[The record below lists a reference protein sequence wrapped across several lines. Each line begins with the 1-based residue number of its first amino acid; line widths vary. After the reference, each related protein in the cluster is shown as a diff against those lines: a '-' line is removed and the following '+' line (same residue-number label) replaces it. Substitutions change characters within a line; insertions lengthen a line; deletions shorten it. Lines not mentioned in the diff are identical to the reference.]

1 MSQRI
6 PTHRKMLKSALF
18 DRRSFF
24 LLELLITMTFQ
35 SFEAQ
40 LTQETK
46 VASFFRG
53 RPDPTASLSASLLHS
68 RSCDRSQESKR
79 LETCRRAIYNS
90 WLLAFLPVLSLLVN
104 DSNPGFD
111 FDHFSTEKASQH
123 AYYRVSQQVLDNL
136 VNIEKRRKIRESLL
150 TILRIFGQEFHK
162 KASKM
167 KSTKIRE
174 SLFTFLVNSADIPSI

>member
-79 LETCRRAIYNS
+79 LESRRAIYNS

-123 AYYRVSQQVLDNL
+123 AYYRVSQQVL
-136 VNIEKRRKIRESLL
+136 EK
-150 TILRIFGQEFHK
+150 TK
-162 KASKM
+162 KS
-167 KSTKIRE
+167 
-174 SLFTFLVNSADIPSI
+174 

>member
-68 RSCDRSQESKR
+68 RSCDRTEVKK
-79 LETCRRAIYNS
+79 
-90 WLLAFLPVLSLLVN
+90 VN
-104 DSNPGFD
+104 DLKAGVQYTNLGYLP
-111 FDHFSTEKASQH
+111 FSP
-123 AYYRVSQQVLDNL
+123 
-136 VNIEKRRKIRESLL
+136 
-150 TILRIFGQEFHK
+150 F
-162 KASKM
+162 
-167 KSTKIRE
+167 
-174 SLFTFLVNSADIPSI
+174 FLYL

>member
-136 VNIEKRRKIRESLL
+136 VNIEKRRKIHESLL
-150 TILRIFGQEFHK
+150 TI
-162 KASKM
+162 
-167 KSTKIRE
+167 
-174 SLFTFLVNSADIPSI
+174 

>member
-123 AYYRVSQQVLDNL
+123 AYYRVSQQVL
-136 VNIEKRRKIRESLL
+136 E
-150 TILRIFGQEFHK
+150 
-162 KASKM
+162 KM
-167 KSTKIRE
+167 KKS
-174 SLFTFLVNSADIPSI
+174 